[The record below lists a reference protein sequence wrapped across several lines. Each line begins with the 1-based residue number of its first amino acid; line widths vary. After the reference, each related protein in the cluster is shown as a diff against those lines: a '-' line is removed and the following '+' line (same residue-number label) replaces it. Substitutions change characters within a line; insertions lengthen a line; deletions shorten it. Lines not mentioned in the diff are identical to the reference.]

1 MEMEVFTSEV
11 ADSFGQ
17 CLSTFLLGLSGDTT
31 LAKRS
36 RAMFDA
42 DGNIRDANN
51 VPKSMDVSSEGM
63 LLKKQR
69 EWKH

>member
-1 MEMEVFTSEV
+1 VFTSEV